1 VPVELSRLDLS
12 LPAEATVTGNISP
25 GGARVASRQQWQ
37 EGDRVLLK
45 TLEGDL
51 RWQAK
56 VVYCEILPSNTFAIG
71 LKLVTAPDRWEIG
84 INGRATRGIKRT
96 RKRRSKF
103 QAPIIRF
110 PSVVAH

>member
-56 VVYCEILPSNTFAIG
+56 VVYCEILPQQH
-71 LKLVTAPDRWEIG
+71 LCY
-84 INGRATRGIKRT
+84 RAEAGYSTGPLGERN
-96 RKRRSKF
+96 
-103 QAPIIRF
+103 
-110 PSVVAH
+110 